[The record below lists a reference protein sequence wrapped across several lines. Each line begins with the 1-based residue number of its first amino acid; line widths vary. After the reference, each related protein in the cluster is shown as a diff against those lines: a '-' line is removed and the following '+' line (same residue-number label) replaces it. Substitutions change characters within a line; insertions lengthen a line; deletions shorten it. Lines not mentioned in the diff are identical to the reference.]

1 MGRNWPM
8 SALAEAFRAA
18 STRRMVIGAIGAFIL
33 LLLAAAVVL
42 WVKLGTAVFFDVIR
56 AGIAYCF

>member
-1 MGRNWPM
+1 M
-8 SALAEAFRAA
+8 SVINTQTASTA
-18 STRRMVIGAIGAFIL
+18 STRRMVVGAIGGFML

>member
-1 MGRNWPM
+1 M